1 VKAQHYDGWFLTVL
15 LLIVLF
21 GITAIWVTVAFPQ
34 DMLINLFADFTVVFI
49 GMAIAWS
56 YYKRRS
62 KGLLKFFGLDD
73 SRKIITIYIS
83 RIGCEPGHAIGIDGQ
98 RTTCGTETVPFRE
111 LEAANHFRELFTYPF
126 PSLPDSSPILDRLRI
141 SDVQVQIEYSP
152 KQNAFDPPFPFIS
165 IGGPVFN
172 AASRFIETQPC
183 SQIQCRETD
192 SNETEIVVQGM
203 GMSPSTNPYYGF
215 IERIVSSQ
223 GPIFYTVGPSSIGSA
238 GAAYFLATRWEK
250 LSKEFDDD
258 TPLLVRLRLDP
269 NDFRCCLEVQF
280 LKRETTN

>member
-1 VKAQHYDGWFLTVL
+1 MVKAQHYDGWFLIVL

-73 SRKIITIYIS
+73 SRKIITIYLS

-111 LEAANHFRELFTYPF
+111 LEAANYFRELFTYPF
-126 PSLPDSSPILDRLRI
+126 PSLPDSSPILDRLRV

-152 KQNAFDPPFPFIS
+152 KQNAFDPPLPFIS

-172 AASRFIETQPC
+172 AASRFIETQPG

-192 SNETEIVVQGM
+192 SNETEIEFM
-203 GMSPSTNPYYGF
+203 GERSKNSDRGF
-215 IERIVSSQ
+215 IQRIGSSQ
-223 GPIFYTVGPSSIGSA
+223 RYMFYAVGSSSIGSA
-238 GAAYFLATRWEK
+238 GAAYYLATQWEK
-250 LSKEFDDD
+250 LSKEFDNDA
-258 TPLLVRLRLDP
+258 PLLVRLRLDP
-269 NDFRCCLEVQF
+269 NDFRRCLEVQF
-280 LKRETTN
+280 LKLETTN